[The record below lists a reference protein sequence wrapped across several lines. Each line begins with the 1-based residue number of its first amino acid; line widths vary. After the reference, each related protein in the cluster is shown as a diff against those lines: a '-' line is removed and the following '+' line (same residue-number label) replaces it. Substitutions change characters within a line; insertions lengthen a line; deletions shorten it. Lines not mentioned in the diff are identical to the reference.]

1 MQSFHWYD
9 LETSGTSPA
18 QDRIMQFA
26 GQRTDGDLNPS
37 GDPFVTYVKLPPDI
51 VPWPEACLVTGIT
64 PQRTAQ
70 GLDEWE
76 ALGEIHERFSAPGT
90 CVAGY
95 NNLRFDDEFI
105 RHALYRNLFDPYAR
119 EWRDGNSRWD
129 LIDVVRAA
137 SALRPEGIEWP
148 VVDGQPTYRL
158 SALAP
163 ANGIDHADAHD
174 AWADVQATI
183 ALARLLKAKQ
193 PRLFDYALTLRA
205 KHIVRDLL
213 LPLGERICLHASRRF
228 PNARFGTAPVLSVA
242 PHPHYESAI
251 VVADLGRDVQPLID
265 EPADALREALFGVDV
280 EERPPLKEVRLN
292 RCPFLAPLAT
302 LRRQDAKRLALSPE
316 RIDERANALRAA
328 PGLAEKIAHIYRR
341 DEGAGGFGLDAPDA
355 EPAPRDVEERLYD
368 GFTPD
373 ADRAACERLHR
384 ELRANAPWPDGIGFQ
399 DPRIALLAERLRA
412 RLRPAAITDEE
423 AAAWRE
429 FVVAR
434 LGGAEPGRL
443 TVADYRR
450 EVAERLAAADAKDT
464 PVLRALEAYGEVL
477 QGRAA
482 R

>member
-26 GQRTDGDLNPS
+26 GQRTDGDLNPID
-37 GDPFVTYVKLPPDI
+37 DPFVTYVKLPPDI

-64 PQRTAQ
+64 PQRAAQ
-70 GLDEWE
+70 GIDEWE
-76 ALGEIHERFSAPGT
+76 ALREIHERFSAPGT

-137 SALRPEGIEWP
+137 SALRPDGIEWP
-148 VVDGQPTYRL
+148 EADGQPTYRL
-158 SALAP
+158 SALAQ

-174 AWADVQATI
+174 AWADVRATI

-193 PRLFDYALTLRA
+193 PRLFNYALTLRA

-213 LPLGERICLHASRRF
+213 LPLGERICLHTSRRF
-228 PNARFGTAPVLSVA
+228 PNARRGTAPVLSVA
-242 PHPHYESAI
+242 PHPRYEGAI

-265 EPADALREALFGVDV
+265 EPADALKDALFGVDV

-302 LRRQDAKRLALSPE
+302 LRPQDAKRLALSPE
-316 RIDERANALRAA
+316 LVDERANALRAT
-328 PGLAEKIAHIYRR
+328 PGLAEKIARIYRR
-341 DEGAGGFGLDAPDA
+341 DETDLGLA
-355 EPAPRDVEERLYD
+355 EPPPRDVEERLYD

-384 ELRANAPWPDGIGFQ
+384 ELRADAPWPEAMGFQ
-399 DPRIALLAERLRA
+399 DPRIVLLAERLRV
-412 RLRPAAITDEE
+412 RLRPAALTEE
-423 AAAWRE
+423 ETARWRG
-429 FVVAR
+429 FVATR
-434 LGGAEPGRL
+434 LSGDEPGRL

-450 EVAERLAAADAKDT
+450 EVAERLAAADANDA
-464 PVLRALEAYGEVL
+464 PILRELQAYGEAL
-477 QGRAA
+477 AERAA
-482 R
+482 W